1 MSRNRKKGKD
11 RGQEEQ
17 NSRKHIVLPEVEVKR
32 IVEPRPV
39 CSICGEPIEAIIE
52 AITESDGTYSH
63 FDCVLNKLKEK
74 YNVQEPDKISY
85 IGHGNF
91 AVFTHDEEGKFVIK
105 EKIAYESNDNY
116 NSMIKYV
123 EEHRE

>member
-11 RGQEEQ
+11 RVQEEQ
-17 NSRKHIVLPEVEVKR
+17 NNRKHIVLPEVEVKR

-74 YNVQEPDKISY
+74 YNVQEPEKLSY
-85 IGHGNF
+85 IGHGCF
-91 AVFTHDEEGKFVIK
+91 AVFTQDEEGRFIMK

-116 NSMIKYV
+116 NSMIRFV